1 MLANFEFY
9 PFGAFAFNVSQSLF
23 SLQRS
28 PLQRRGQRAELTMLS
43 CTSIL
48 NIVLLG
54 SSLFTTISPETDPTY
69 ELPKVVDATTEICE
83 PKSNYFVFV
92 IRALICS
99 KTVHL
104 LFNSKFSALSS
115 ANRLSI
121 DSKYSNSLDLFVCP
135 GMAMAARHVFVDVH
149 LSLNL
154 TDPATYTLYQVLY
167 RFEWMSYFI
176 LGKQLFG
183 R

>member
-1 MLANFEFY
+1 PFVMLALY
-9 PFGAFAFNVSQSLF
+9 AFQSYF

-28 PLQRRGQRAELTMLS
+28 PVQRRGQRAELTMLS

-48 NIVLLG
+48 NFVLLG

-69 ELPKVVDATTEICE
+69 ELPKVVDATTELCE
-83 PKSNYFVFV
+83 PK
-92 IRALICS
+92 
-99 KTVHL
+99 T
-104 LFNSKFSALSS
+104 LSS

-167 RFEWMSYFI
+167 RFEWMSYIFFFT
-176 LGKQLFG
+176 GKQLFG